1 MWQLNLPEFDFNIK
15 KRSDKLWILD
25 NQRKKFVRLTPE
37 EWVRQHF
44 IQYLIQYL
52 HYPSALVAIE
62 QEIKVGS
69 LKKRCDSVIY
79 NQYAE
84 PLIIAEFK
92 SPTIPLTQKTFDQIF
107 TYNSTLQVRNFF
119 ISNGKEHF
127 FCHINLQNQLKIEA
141 EIPPFQHFMYTKDCL

>member
-1 MWQLNLPEFDFNIK
+1 MWQLNLPVFDFNIK
-15 KRSDKLWILD
+15 NRSDKLWILD

-44 IQYLIQYL
+44 IQYLIHYLQY
-52 HYPSALVAIE
+52 PPALVAIE
-62 QEIKVGS
+62 QEIKVS
-69 LKKRCDSVIY
+69 SMKRRCDAVIY

-92 SPTIPLTQKTFDQIF
+92 SPSVPLTQKTFDQIF

-119 ISNGKEHF
+119 ISNGMEHY
-127 FCHINLQNQLKIEA
+127 FCHINSQNQLKIDT
-141 EIPPFQHFMYTKDCL
+141 EIPLFQYFQDQK